1 MCLLPMDTIFLKC
14 EQIILELAEV
24 LLRTEES
31 SIDSVNSFFLH
42 KRNLEG

>member
-1 MCLLPMDTIFLKC
+1 VCSLPMDTVFLKC
-14 EQIILELAEV
+14 EQILLELAEM

-31 SIDSVNSFFLH
+31 SIDSVNSFFFH